1 VTDTFDTLIVGAG
14 LTGLAA
20 AAQLGRLGYSVAVV
34 ERHPRVGMETS
45 THNSGVLH
53 AGLYYPAGSL
63 KATLCVEGLW
73 LLYDFCREH
82 NVPHERCGKLVV
94 AQDESEFPLLEALC
108 ARARANGAEA
118 VTIVDG
124 SFVKSREP
132 HVVGRAA
139 LWSPDT
145 GRVDA
150 PALVLA
156 LLHEAEAHGAAI
168 ARGSQPIAA
177 TASADAFQVSMDRES
192 VVARTVINAAGLHAD
207 DVSAC
212 FGGEPYRIYPC
223 RGEYAKVRRSRQHLV
238 NGLVYPLPDPSGHGL
253 GVHLTRTTDGD
264 LLLGPTIRY
273 QERKDDYEEDRLPLE
288 MFAESGR
295 LLLPM
300 LSNEDVSYGGS
311 GIRAKL
317 HPPEES
323 FADFMIR
330 RDSRQPRLI
339 HAAGIDSPGLTSCLA
354 IAQRLATLV
363 QETLD

>member
-1 VTDTFDTLIVGAG
+1 MTDTFDTLIVGAG

-20 AAQLGRLGYSVAVV
+20 AAQLSRLGYSVAVV

-63 KATLCVEGLW
+63 KAALCVEGLW
-73 LLYDFCREH
+73 LLYDFCRTH
-82 NVPHERCGKLVV
+82 DVPHERCGKLVV
-94 AQDESEFPLLEALC
+94 ARHDSELPLLESLC
-108 ARARANGAEA
+108 ARARANGAQA
-118 VTIVDG
+118 VTIVDER
-124 SFVKSREP
+124 FVKTREP
-132 HVVGRAA
+132 HVAAPAA

-150 PALVLA
+150 SALVNA
-156 LLHEAEAHGAAI
+156 LLHEAETHGAAV
-168 ARGSQPIAA
+168 ARGSQPIRA
-177 TASADAFQVSMDRES
+177 TSSADGFTVTMERET
-192 VVARTVINAAGLHAD
+192 VVARTVVNAAGLYAD
-207 DVSAC
+207 EVSAC

-238 NGLVYPLPDPSGHGL
+238 NGLVYPLPHPSGHGL

-273 QERKDDYEEDRLPLE
+273 QDRKDDYEDDRLPLE
-288 MFAESGR
+288 EFAESGR
-295 LLLPM
+295 LLLPS
-300 LSNEDVSYGGS
+300 LTDEDVSYGGS

-330 RDSRQPRLI
+330 RDSQQPRLI
-339 HAAGIDSPGLTSCLA
+339 HAAGMDSPGLTSCLA
-354 IAQRLATLV
+354 IATRLAALV
-363 QETLD
+363 RETLD

>member
-1 VTDTFDTLIVGAG
+1 MTDTFDTLIVGAG

-20 AAQLGRLGYSVAVV
+20 AAQLGRLGYSVAIV

-45 THNSGVLH
+45 THNSGVIH

-94 AQDESEFPLLEALC
+94 AQHDSEFPLLDALC

-156 LLHEAEAHGAAI
+156 LLHEAEAHGAAV
-168 ARGSQPIAA
+168 ARDSAPIAIP
-177 TASADAFQVSMDRES
+177 ASDGVALVASSALS
-192 VVARTVINAAGLHAD
+192 VYVTPACNVWPGGAKKPAAYSL
-207 DVSAC
+207 
-212 FGGEPYRIYPC
+212 
-223 RGEYAKVRRSRQHLV
+223 
-238 NGLVYPLPDPSGHGL
+238 PLP
-253 GVHLTRTTDGD
+253 
-264 LLLGPTIRY
+264 
-273 QERKDDYEEDRLPLE
+273 E
-288 MFAESGR
+288 A
-295 LLLPM
+295 
-300 LSNEDVSYGGS
+300 
-311 GIRAKL
+311 
-317 HPPEES
+317 
-323 FADFMIR
+323 
-330 RDSRQPRLI
+330 
-339 HAAGIDSPGLTSCLA
+339 
-354 IAQRLATLV
+354 
-363 QETLD
+363 